1 MEQKTEPRYVHNG
14 IAHFDIAGPGFEAL
28 RSFYNGVFE
37 WSVAVR
43 GPGYASVTTPAGSAD
58 GSLIEAPEA
67 ALTIGV
73 VVPDL
78 ARALDL
84 AVAHG
89 GTVAMPVTDNGWV
102 TKAQIVDP
110 AGNRVTLI
118 QG

>member
-1 MEQKTEPRYVHNG
+1 VQQSAKPQYVPNG

-28 RSFYNGVFE
+28 QSFYSSVFA

-43 GPGYASVTTPAGSAD
+43 GPGYASVTTPPGSAD
-58 GSLIEAPEA
+58 GSLVEAPEA

-78 ARALDL
+78 ARSLDV
-84 AVAHG
+84 AVEHG
-89 GTVAMPVTDNGWV
+89 GTVAMPITDNGWV
-102 TKAQIVDP
+102 RKAQIVDP